1 MGNNKFLQLLE
12 GLDTGLIILIDDD
25 FYFKEDDFESVICDL
40 ICIKSE
46 DQKLFLKKLNGLQ
59 NEMFLAMT
67 EFIELFNMLPK
78 LEEDFILITD
88 FKKINRY
95 LDKFDDIEA
104 ERVKDSVKKILKL
117 LESQIIALPALRD
130 LLIRYGLGL
139 GAVESYNNIISLS
152 SNISLRIYKEKP
164 DISSILED
172 IRDTTKDTQYC
183 ICIVDKVLPHVDGVH
198 FVRNEL
204 VPSTI
209 NQKIISVIYTSK
221 PDKTTNPNSLKDYY
235 VFEVDKSGE
244 EALEQLTYG
253 LALCCYVE
261 IFNTLKEIHSVS
273 LNKAFDLALSR
284 KNNMIYLAS
293 MANEEGITPYEAI
306 SRWFQLATE
315 YQIGNE
321 IINDYSQYHYL
332 LGLTHFLHEEF
343 LILEKSLE
351 IEEETLIQNL
361 STFEIFDYSIN
372 LQHQPPAPGDIYQLP
387 DGNYA
392 VLVGQDCDIIVR
404 GSDVERKAKNADL
417 LRAEFIGTHISDKI
431 QERVFRNSHTLD
443 LNYFRQSNNELN
455 SSGVL
460 RIKFEDHLTS
470 DFIILDLSTFNQ
482 DGKTSM
488 NLDQSVGLS
497 TINKVIPLSWGKYY
511 EILKTKLIQ
520 YKVHKEFC
528 EEHDVDLDVFK
539 INDYSAVDFVVR
551 DKEIDYGLRRVCRIK
566 KEFRDILLNNYWEY
580 RSRIGINTI
589 GLIEKEQISNLDIKI
604 VFPGF
609 EPELIDINLPSF
621 IRKTNSRRKNG
632 DPRKTP
638 LYLEIKE
645 LKESIQ
651 LVEKYPQISKIVSD
665 SIEIE
670 GSSCTVS
677 NIKFSKEILDN
688 IIDSVLI
695 TVPFEISNIGQY
707 LMQDKFVIT
716 TILNNDQRAKAKE
729 IAEALYYVYEGN
741 PDQKFPLY
749 NVSRRKFIQLDTKIL
764 KKTIIIPLLGLK
776 ISTSKGT
783 VSVLPH
789 EVLIGN

>member
-1 MGNNKFLQLLE
+1 MGNNNKFLQLLE

-25 FYFKEDDFESVICDL
+25 FYLKEDDLESVICDL

-46 DQKLFLKKLNGLQ
+46 DQSLFLEKLNGLQ
-59 NEMFLAMT
+59 DELFLAMT
-67 EFIELFNMLPK
+67 EFVELFNMLPK
-78 LEEDFILITD
+78 LEKDFILITD
-88 FKKINRY
+88 LKKINRY
-95 LDKFDDIEA
+95 LDKFDVIEV
-104 ERVKDSVKKILKL
+104 ERVKDSVEKILKL
-117 LESQIIALPALRD
+117 LESQIITQPILRD

-152 SNISLRIYKEKP
+152 NNISLRVYKEKP
-164 DISSILED
+164 EINSILED
-172 IRDTTKDTQYC
+172 IKETTKETQYC
-183 ICIVDKVLPHVDGVH
+183 ICIVDKVLPRVDGVH

-204 VPSTI
+204 VPSTKD
-209 NQKIISVIYTSK
+209 QKIISVIYTSK
-221 PDKTTNPNSLKDYY
+221 PDRNTDPNDLKDYY
-235 VFEVDKSGE
+235 VFEVDKSEE
-244 EALEQLTYG
+244 EALDQLTYG

-261 IFNTLKEIHSVS
+261 VFNTLKEIHSTS
-273 LNKAFDLALSR
+273 LNKAFHLALSR

-306 SRWFQLATE
+306 SRWFQLAAE

-321 IINDYSQYHYL
+321 IINDYSQYHFL
-332 LGLTHFLHEEF
+332 LGLTQFLHEEF
-343 LILEKSLE
+343 LILEKKLE

-361 STFEIFDYSIN
+361 STFEIFDYGIN
-372 LQHQPPAPGDIYQLP
+372 LQHQPPAPGDIYRLP

-417 LRAEFIGTHISDKI
+417 LRAEFVETHISDKI
-431 QERVFRNSHTLD
+431 QERVFRNSQTLD
-443 LNYFRQSNNELN
+443 LNYFRKSDEL
-455 SSGVL
+455 SSCGVL

-482 DGKTSM
+482 DGKTLM
-488 NLDQSVGLS
+488 NLDPSSSLS

-511 EILKTKLIQ
+511 EILKNKLIQ
-520 YKVHKEFC
+520 YNVHKEFC
-528 EEHDVDLDVFK
+528 EEHDVDLNVFK
-539 INDYSAVDFVVR
+539 INDYSAIDFVVR

-589 GLIEKEQISNLDIKI
+589 GLIEKEQIFYLDIKI
-604 VFPGF
+604 AFPGF
-609 EPELIDINLPSF
+609 EPELIDINVTSF

-651 LVEKYPQISKIVSD
+651 LTERYPQISKIVSD
-665 SIEIE
+665 SIEIVS
-670 GSSCTVS
+670 SSCTVT
-677 NIKFSKEILDN
+677 NIKFSKVILDN

-695 TVPFEISNIGQY
+695 TVPFEISNTGQY
-707 LMQDKFVIT
+707 LMQDKFLIT
-716 TILNNDQRAKAKE
+716 NILNNEQKIKAKE
-729 IAEALYYVYEGN
+729 IADTLYYVTQDN
-741 PDQKFPLY
+741 PDQKIPLY
-749 NVSRRKFIQLDTKIL
+749 NVSKRKFIQLETKIL
-764 KKTIIIPLLGLK
+764 KETIFIPLLGLK
-776 ISTSKGT
+776 IFISTGT
-783 VSVLPH
+783 INVLPH
-789 EVLIGN
+789 EVLIGS